1 MKIKGAMTILNKR
14 CEFYGWTFDELI
26 EILDN
31 GWDDNNSVIVAYEV
45 FKMHQGLVWSG
56 YNGNGWT
63 TREKR
68 DEQYIIWKKMQKTAE
83 SPLHSTET
91 EI

>member
-26 EILDN
+26 ERLDN

-45 FKMHQGLVWSG
+45 FKMHQGLVWK
-56 YNGNGWT
+56 NN
-63 TREKR
+63 
-68 DEQYIIWKKMQKTAE
+68 QNN
-83 SPLHSTET
+83 PLQSSKSVL
-91 EI
+91 

>member
-1 MKIKGAMTILNKR
+1 
-14 CEFYGWTFDELI
+14 
-26 EILDN
+26 
-31 GWDDNNSVIVAYEV
+31 
-45 FKMHQGLVWSG
+45 MHQGLVWSG

-83 SPLHSTET
+83 SPLHSTKT

>member
-26 EILDN
+26 ERLDN

-56 YNGNGWT
+56 YNGDGWA

-68 DEQYIIWKKMQKTAE
+68 DEQYIIWKNNQNN
-83 SPLHSTET
+83 PLQSSKSVL
-91 EI
+91 